1 MAATRRHFVAGVALA
16 ATGAAFESLAGSKNA
31 FAITPGRPYAGQQVK
46 VLAVTSTQFAA
57 HAKRAAAFEAETGI
71 KVSYAYAPFTAMREK
86 LTAEMV
92 GGSADFDL
100 VTAMD
105 VWIPPMVDTYLAPIG
120 KPMAARGVDL
130 SDYPAAF
137 LQVGQF
143 KDELYGLP
151 SRCHIQLLYYR
162 KDLFAE
168 VGLQPPKTWDEV
180 IAAGQA
186 IQAKHPEMAGIAV
199 SYGRGNG
206 HNLMVWYNFLWAAGG
221 DLFDA
226 RMRPVFNSPAGLKA
240 TQDYVDL
247 MLKYHITPTGAASF
261 IEQDAVG
268 SFVQGRSAMIPIWW
282 HVYNRFSGKDSAIR
296 LDQVGFVPLPTYGSV
311 APTTYVNA
319 WIYGINKASKV
330 PDAAAEYLAWISR
343 PAIERDI
350 LLDPAENDV
359 VAVHWSN
366 LRDPAVNARFGGMHA
381 IAAKALENTKRV
393 PNIPEFLPVVD
404 VLEVAMSNIA
414 TGQAKVA
421 DAMNGA
427 ASQVARIMRRAG

>member
-1 MAATRRHFVAGVALA
+1 MLGSPSRNQAGNERAEQGFATSARVVHELD
-16 ATGAAFESLAGSKNA
+16 
-31 FAITPGRPYAGQQVK
+31 
-46 VLAVTSTQFAA
+46 
-57 HAKRAAAFEAETGI
+57 EAEV
-71 KVSYAYAPFTAMREK
+71 KRQFVLRDAAMRAQPGARSFRI

-92 GGSADFDL
+92 GGSTDFDL
-100 VTAMD
+100 VTVMD
-105 VWIPPMVDTYLAPIG
+105 VWIPPMVGTFLAPIA
-120 KPMAARGVDL
+120 KPLRAQGVDL
-130 SDYPAAF
+130 ADYPEAF
-137 LQVGQF
+137 LQAGQF

-162 KDLFAE
+162 KGLFAE

-180 IAAGQA
+180 VTAGQA
-186 IQAKHPEMAGIAV
+186 IQAKRPDVSGIAIP
-199 SYGRGNG
+199 YGRGNG
-206 HNLMVWYNFLWAAGG
+206 HNLMVWYNLLWAAGA

-226 RMRPVFNSPAGLKA
+226 RMRPAFNTPAGLKA

-247 MLKYHITPTGAASF
+247 MLKYRITPTGAASF

-268 SFVQGRSAMIPIWW
+268 SFVQGKSAMIPVWW

-296 LDQVGFVPLPTYGSV
+296 PDQVGFVTLPTYGNA

-319 WIYGINKASKV
+319 WIYGVNKASKV
-330 PDAAAEYLAWISR
+330 PEAAVEYLAWISR
-343 PAIERDI
+343 PEIERDI
-350 LLDPAENDV
+350 LLSPTENDV

-366 LRDPAVNARFGGMHA
+366 LRDPKVNERFGGMHA
-381 IAAKALENTKRV
+381 IAASALEKTKRI

>member
-1 MAATRRHFVAGVALA
+1 MVATRRHFVGGAAALA
-16 ATGAAFESLAGSKNA
+16 ATGLVARPALAV
-31 FAITPGRPYAGQQVK
+31 TPGRPYAGQEVK
-46 VLAVTSTQFAA
+46 VLAVTSSQFSA

-71 KVSYAYAPFTAMREK
+71 KVSYAYAPFTSMREK

-92 GGSADFDL
+92 GGSSDFDL
-100 VTAMD
+100 VTVMD
-105 VWIPPMVDTYLAPIG
+105 VWIPPMVDTYLAPIA
-120 KPMAARGVDL
+120 KPIQAQGVDL
-130 SDYPAAF
+130 SDYPPPF
-137 LQVGQF
+137 LQAGQF

-151 SRCHIQLLYYR
+151 NRCHIQLLYYR

-168 VGLQPPKTWDEV
+168 VGLTPPKTWDEV
-180 IAAGQA
+180 VAAGLA
-186 IQAKHPEMAGIAV
+186 IQAKRPEVAGIAIP
-199 SYGRGNG
+199 YGRGNG
-206 HNLMVWYNFLWAAGG
+206 NNLMVWYNFLWAAGG

-226 RMRPVFNSPAGLKA
+226 RMRPIFNSPAGLKA

-247 MLKYHITPTGAASF
+247 MLKHRITPTGAASF

-268 SFVQGRSAMIPIWW
+268 SFVQGKSAMIPVWW

-296 LDQVGFVPLPTYGSV
+296 LDQVGFVPLPTYGH
-311 APTTYVNA
+311 AEPTTYVND
-319 WIYGINKASKV
+319 WIYGVNKASKV
-330 PDAAAEYLAWISR
+330 PKAAIEYLAWISR
-343 PAIERDI
+343 PEIERDI
-350 LLDPAENDV
+350 LLDPKENDV

-366 LRDPAVNARFGGMHA
+366 LRDPKVSERFGGIHA
-381 IAAKALENTKRV
+381 VAAAALAKTKTI

>member
-1 MAATRRHFVAGVALA
+1 MAPTRRHVLEGLA
-16 ATGAAFESLAGSKNA
+16 AAAAGGFGLIPA
-31 FAITPGRPYAGQQVK
+31 ARAVTPGRPYAGQEVK
-46 VLAVTSTQFAA
+46 VLAVTSSQFSA
-57 HAKRAAAFEAETGI
+57 HAKRAPAFEAETGI

-92 GGSADFDL
+92 GNSADFDM
-100 VTAMD
+100 VTVMD
-105 VWIPPMVDTYLAPIG
+105 LWVPPMVDTYLAPIA
-120 KPMAARGVDL
+120 KPMQARSVDL
-130 SDYPAAF
+130 ADYPAAF
-137 LQVGQF
+137 LQTGQF

-151 SRCHIQLLYYR
+151 ARCHIQLLYYR

-168 VGLQPPKTWDEV
+168 AGLQPPKTWEEV
-180 IAAGQA
+180 VTAGQA
-186 IQAKHPEMAGIAV
+186 IQAKHSDVSGIAIP
-199 SYGRGNG
+199 YGRGNG
-206 HNLMVWYNFLWAAGG
+206 NNLMVWYNFLWAAGA

-226 RMRPVFNSPAGLKA
+226 RMRPAFNSPAGLKA

-247 MLKYHITPTGAASF
+247 MLKYRITPTGAASF

-268 SFVQGRSAMIPIWW
+268 SFVQGKSAMIPVWW
-282 HVYNRFSGKDSAIR
+282 HIYNRFSGKDSAIR
-296 LDQVGFVPLPTYGSV
+296 PEQVGFVPLPTYGN
-311 APTTYVNA
+311 APPTTYVNA
-319 WIYGINKASKV
+319 WIYGVNKASKA

-343 PAIERDI
+343 AEIERSI

-366 LRDPAVNARFGGMHA
+366 LRDAQVNQRFGGMHA
-381 IAAKALENTKRV
+381 IAAAALEKTKRI

-427 ASQVARIMRRAG
+427 ATQVARIMRRAG